1 MKQRNS
7 YGIGVIGGG
16 IIGLS
21 SAYYLHQAGYRVTV
35 FDQNRITD
43 GCSFGNAGMI
53 VPSHIIPMAQPG
65 MIAKGLRWMLNSTS
79 PFYVK
84 PRLNLDLMRW
94 GWLFYRHSTPEH
106 VERAIPALRDISLLS
121 KKLYQELAATA
132 NRPSGTLSPFGW
144 QERGLLMLYKTAAA
158 EHEMADEAAVANRS
172 GIDAQVLS
180 GQQVQDLEPD
190 VRVDVRG
197 AVYYPGDAHLNP
209 GELVRALVTYLQ
221 KNGVQFVEEQ
231 TVTGFGTH
239 GPRIDTIQTSK
250 GEYTVDEVVVAGGSW
265 SPELA
270 KLLGFPLSLQGGK
283 GYSFMLNNLSSS
295 VRVPAIMLEAR
306 ATATPMGSGLRFAGT
321 LEVAG
326 TDQSVN
332 MNRVRGIVAGIGQYY
347 PELPVVLPPVETVWK
362 GLRPCSPDGLPYI
375 GRVRRFENLTLATG
389 HGMMGL
395 SLGPAT
401 GKLVAETIAS
411 KPLSMDLAAFQPER
425 FS

>member
-1 MKQRNS
+1 MKI
-7 YGIGVIGGG
+7 GIIGGG

-53 VPSHIIPMAQPG
+53 VPSHIIPLAQPG
-65 MIAKGLRWMLNSTS
+65 MIAKGMRWMLNSTS

-84 PRLNLDLMRW
+84 PRLNLELMRW
-94 GWLFYRHSTPEH
+94 GWLFYRHATAAH

-121 KKLYQELAATA
+121 RKLYQELAATA
-132 NRPSGTLSPFGW
+132 TGPSGSLSPFGW

-158 EHEMADEAAVANRS
+158 EHEMAEEASVANRS
-172 GIDAQVLS
+172 GIDAQILS
-180 GQQVQDLEPD
+180 GAQVQDMEPG
-190 VRVDVRG
+190 VRVAVRG

-209 GELVRALVTYLQ
+209 GELISSLITYLQ
-221 KNGVQFVEEQ
+221 HNGVQFVEEQ

-239 GPRIDTIQTSK
+239 GSRINAIRTNK
-250 GEYTVDEVVVAGGSW
+250 GEYTVDEVVAAGGSW

-270 KLLGFPLSLQGGK
+270 KLLGFSLSLQGGK
-283 GYSFMLNNLSSS
+283 GYSFMVNNLTSS

-326 TDQSVN
+326 TDQTVN

-347 PELPVVLPPVETVWK
+347 PELAVDLPSVDTVWK

-401 GKLVAETIAS
+401 GKLVAETITNQ
-411 KPLSMDLAAFQPER
+411 PLSMDLTPFQPER